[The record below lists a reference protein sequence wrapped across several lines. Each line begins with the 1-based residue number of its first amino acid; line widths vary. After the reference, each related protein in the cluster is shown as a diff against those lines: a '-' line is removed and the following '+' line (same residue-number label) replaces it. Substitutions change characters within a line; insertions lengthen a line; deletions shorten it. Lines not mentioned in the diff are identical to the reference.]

1 MTVDSGATSTSSP
14 SLFDMTEVTPEG
26 IKIHLAGQGM
36 AIKWTQAAYK
46 THHVAHVAG
55 TLRPIKT
62 KALHVPDL
70 E

>member
-1 MTVDSGATSTSSP
+1 
-14 SLFDMTEVTPEG
+14 MTEVTPEG